1 MSKLVPINDRVV
13 LKRVD
18 ADVKTPGGLYIPGN
32 AQDKPT
38 EAIVVA
44 VGPGRILDNGTLVVP
59 QVKEGD
65 RVLFGKYS
73 GQEVTLGGEDLLV
86 MREEDLIGKLT

>member
-1 MSKLVPINDRVV
+1 MSKLVPINDRIV

-18 ADVKTPGGLYIPGN
+18 ADVKTPGGLFIPGN

-44 VGPGRILDNGTLVVP
+44 VGPGRLLDDGTVVSP

-73 GQEVTLGGEDLLV
+73 GSEVTISGEDFLV